1 MKRLWHYKNMRFGV
15 IFCILLFLFFFGLG
29 IFISFNSISLYLQY
43 DISYDDLFYEELTFN
58 RYETKTYVSGV
69 RSIGYKYEIYF
80 EEYEKP
86 FEINTITNKKLDKT
100 SLANLAENDII
111 KVYYRKD
118 LAKKY
123 EYEICEIRHSST
135 ILLSLSDYIKLNKNN
150 QIVGMF
156 LGPIYIIG
164 SLFLISKF
172 AIMLKNLN
180 PKVDLGELKIKSTL
194 YENEICIYQ
203 SINTC
208 SLVINDKIIDQYRG
222 TTIWDCTLKGKLWT
236 NSKKISIK
244 AKIENGNLQLYGDD
258 NLLVTKFMGFN

>member
-1 MKRLWHYKNMRFGV
+1 MKRLWHYKNMRFGI

-58 RYETKTYVSGV
+58 RYETKRYASGKA
-69 RSIGYKYEIYF
+69 IGYKYEIYF

-86 FEINTITNKKLDKT
+86 FIINTITNKKLNKT
-100 SLANLAENDII
+100 ALANLAENDII

-164 SLFLISKF
+164 NLFLISKF

-180 PKVDLGELKIKSTL
+180 PKADLGELKIKSTL

-222 TTIWDCTLKGKLWT
+222 TTIWDCTLKGKLRT

-244 AKIENGNLQLYGDD
+244 AKIENGNLQLYGGD

>member
-1 MKRLWHYKNMRFGV
+1 MKCLWHYKNMKMS
-15 IFCILLFLFFFGLG
+15 ILFCLVLFMFFLVLG
-29 IFISFNSISLYLQY
+29 ICLFINSISLYSQY
-43 DISYDDLFYEELTFN
+43 GINYDDLFYEELTFN
-58 RYETKTYVSGV
+58 RYETKRYASGKA
-69 RSIGYKYEIYF
+69 IGYKYEIYF

-86 FEINTITNKKLDKT
+86 FIINTITNKKLNKT
-100 SLANLAENDII
+100 ALANLEKADII
-111 KVYYRKD
+111 KVYYHQD
-118 LAKKY
+118 FSKKY
-123 EYEICEIRHSST
+123 EYEICELSYQST
-135 ILLSLSDYIKLNKNN
+135 ILLSLSDYVRLNQNN
-150 QIVGMF
+150 QIAGMILF
-156 LGPIYIIG
+156 PIFTLG

-180 PKVDLGELKIKSTL
+180 PKADLGKLKIKSTL

-222 TTIWDCTLKGKLWT
+222 TTIWDCTLKGKLRT

-244 AKIENGNLQLYGDD
+244 AKIENGNLQLYGGD